1 MSQMHKMPMFTSQNP
16 KAPEMIEMVSTSQAI
31 QEVDSSEKDEKYQSV
46 EDLSKQYP
54 FGFSGDPTDKKPY
67 ELASKCYFCQ
77 ARFTVED

>member
-1 MSQMHKMPMFTSQNP
+1 MHKMPMFTSQKP

-54 FGFSGDPTDKKPY
+54 FGFSVDPTDKKPY